1 MLNEI
6 EKILISEEE
15 IKEKIKTL
23 AKRLDNDYAGK
34 NPLFVCVL
42 KGSVFFT
49 ADLVRELTIPAFL
62 DFMSVSSY
70 GAGTISTGELNIKK
84 DLSENIE
91 NRHVIIVEDIIDT
104 GNTLY
109 KLKNLLL
116 KRNPASI
123 KIIALLDKPE
133 RRTAPMEADYVGFV
147 IPDEFVIGY
156 GLDYDERFRELKD
169 VCVLSRSVYEK

>member
-1 MLNEI
+1 MYTNL
-6 EKILISEEE
+6 EKVLVSKEE
-15 IKEKIKTL
+15 INSKVIEL
-23 AKRLDNDYAGK
+23 AAQISKDYEGL
-34 NPLFVCVL
+34 NPLFVCIL
-42 KGSVFFT
+42 KGSVFFFS
-49 ADLVRELTIPAFL
+49 DLLRNFTIPVQME
-62 DFMSVSSY
+62 FMSVSSY
-70 GAGTISTGELNIKK
+70 GAGTISTGALNIKK

-147 IPDEFVIGY
+147 IRVEFVIGF
-156 GLDYDERFRELKD
+156 GLDYVERFRELKD

>member
-1 MLNEI
+1 MVNEI

-34 NPLFVCVL
+34 NPLFICIL

-156 GLDYDERFRELKD
+156 GLDCGEYFRNLPYIAE
-169 VCVLSRSVYEK
+169 YNQEG

>member
-123 KIIALLDKPE
+123 KIIALLDNPE